1 MLISLL
7 AKSGLPLRPSSPLVI
22 CAAATLLSMA
32 ACSPQ
37 PPKGQVV
44 ANVDGQEI
52 TLQDLQ
58 AEARAAPAQNQ
69 TVQALLQR
77 VVSRVLLAREAHKQK
92 LDQYPGYPADIARL
106 QQQAVV
112 QKLLQATIKPPA
124 KPTPANLSSFMA
136 AHPFAFAQ
144 RQKLNVH
151 EVRFQTQNNMN
162 ELQGATTLDAIVSRL
177 KSLNAP
183 MQEDKQSL
191 DTAALP
197 QGLSE
202 KLLSAPAGELIF
214 IRDGKSVLALV
225 IEGRDPITLAPE
237 QQAAFATTLM
247 SQLSTE
253 EQINA
258 EITKLRNAAKITY
271 QPGYPP
277 PPVIRSPGPPSS
289 AAQPATTDAG
299 ATTNATGSSAAPTN
313 TAGK

>member
-7 AKSGLPLRPSSPLVI
+7 TKSGSRHGWWTSPLLI
-22 CAAATLLSMA
+22 CAAATLVSVA

-37 PPKGQVV
+37 TPKGQVV
-44 ANVDGQEI
+44 ANVNGQEI
-52 TLQDLQ
+52 TVQDLQ
-58 AEARAAPAQNQ
+58 AEARAAPGQNQ

-77 VVSRVLLAREAHKQK
+77 VVARVLLAQEAHKER

-112 QKLLQATIKPPA
+112 QKLLQATIKPPV
-124 KPTPANLSSFMA
+124 KPTPASLAAFKA

-144 RQKLNVH
+144 RQKLSVR
-151 EVRFQTQNNMN
+151 EVRFQTQNNMS
-162 ELQGATTLDAIVSRL
+162 ELQGAGTIDAVISRL

-183 MQEDKQSL
+183 IQEDKQAL

-202 KLLSAPAGELIF
+202 KLVGAPAGELIF
-214 IRDGKSVLALV
+214 IRDGKSVLGMV
-225 IEGRDPITLAPE
+225 IEGREPISLSPE
-237 QQAAFATTLM
+237 QENAFATTLM
-247 SQLSTE
+247 SQASTE

-258 EITKLRNAAKITY
+258 EITKLRNAGKITY

-277 PPVIRSPGPPSS
+277 PPVIRAPPAPALPSGAETPGTTNVTGASSS
-289 AAQPATTDAG
+289 AA
-299 ATTNATGSSAAPTN
+299 NSTGQ
-313 TAGK
+313 